1 MFSSKAVR
9 TRRACARELFSE
21 NDANIV
27 RKPGAHALGTYILAK
42 VLHFVKAKLQL
53 SPKGKLKFLGRQ
65 LPVQEI
71 LNERHPR
78 CYYFMLL

>member
-21 NDANIV
+21 NDVIIV
-27 RKPGAHALGTYILAK
+27 KKPGAHALGTTIIAK

-53 SPKGKLKFLGRQ
+53 SAKGKLKFLGRQ
-65 LPVQEI
+65 LPLQQI

>member
-1 MFSSKAVR
+1 MKAVR

-21 NDANIV
+21 NDAIIV
-27 RKPGAHALGTYILAK
+27 KNLVHMHWERLFSPRCYIL
-42 VLHFVKAKLQL
+42 FRL
-53 SPKGKLKFLGRQ
+53 SYTELSAKGKLKFLGRQ
-65 LPVQEI
+65 LPLQEI

>member
-21 NDANIV
+21 NDAIIV
-27 RKPGAHALGTYILAK
+27 KKPGAHALGTTIIAK
-42 VLHFVKAKLQL
+42 GLHFVKAKLQL
-53 SPKGKLKFLGRQ
+53 SARGKLKFLGRQ
-65 LPVQEI
+65 LPLQEI

-78 CYYFMLL
+78 CYYLMLL

>member
-21 NDANIV
+21 NDAIIV
-27 RKPGAHALGTYILAK
+27 KKPGAHALGTTIIAK
-42 VLHFVKAKLQL
+42 GLHFVKAKLQL
-53 SPKGKLKFLGRQ
+53 SARGKLKFLGRQ
-65 LPVQEI
+65 LPLQEI
-71 LNERHPR
+71 LNERHLR